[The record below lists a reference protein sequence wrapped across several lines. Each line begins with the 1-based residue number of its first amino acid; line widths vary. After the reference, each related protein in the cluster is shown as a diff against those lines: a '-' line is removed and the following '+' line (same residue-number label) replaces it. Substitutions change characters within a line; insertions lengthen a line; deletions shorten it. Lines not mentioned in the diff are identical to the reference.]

1 MGDDH
6 CSCSLDELAQCNGLS
21 CSNDVSSCSSC
32 TRTLRSRQDIAI
44 VDAQLVQ
51 HLVLDST
58 VQMMPGIVELVQY
71 SVDDIGP
78 MVATALPA
86 QLHYTGCRVRVRTV

>member
-1 MGDDH
+1 M
-6 CSCSLDELAQCNGLS
+6 SC
-21 CSNDVSSCSSC
+21 CSSC
-32 TRTLRSRQDIAI
+32 IRTLRSRQDIAI
-44 VDAQLVQ
+44 VDTQLVQ
-51 HLVLDST
+51 LLVLDST
-58 VQMMPGIVELVQY
+58 VQMVPGIVELVQY